1 MLSLMNPMAQG
12 ARTGDETTVAKEKG
26 NKTVPTG
33 NMLDYVLW
41 RGDLTFDRDPWNEID
56 SLIVSVASYSNLG
69 ENELLL
75 EEGASLSL
83 AEIFANHLLLR
94 LPQMNIPGMLKDRDE
109 LLEYMASS
117 PRYRQIRFVDQVHKV
132 DEGRSTQFSALT
144 LQVPDVGTV
153 IGFRGTEPSLVA
165 WKEDFMM
172 GYMCPVPAQTEA
184 LNYLR
189 RIADLTSGPILL
201 SGHSKGG
208 NLAVYSAAHTSPE
221 IQARLTSICS
231 FDGPGLDDDTM
242 ASEGYRLIAPRIHSI
257 IPVDSVVGRLM
268 NYHPVYRVVKTAKSS
283 SFLEHDP
290 FNWNLIGNHFQEVE
304 DVSRKSILWDRSLH
318 EWIKTCTPHERE
330 VFVTAIFAFFSRIW
344 KSREGASVSFDD
356 STQSMDEPERQMVFS
371 LLYRLISIHLGRA
384 YAAKVQQPLLQ
395 ATSELREWMN
405 SAPDPRYKSDLVQ
418 IDNQWGG
425 YNEAVAETRR
435 MAEFC
440 GLNRKDSLRMQL
452 FTEEMMSMLQTVT
465 GETKATFWITCAGRH
480 VEMHMETKT
489 VMDKQKR
496 ALLIASSKSGKND
509 AARSFLGRL
518 RSFFEQAMLSDQ
530 EETIYALSPG
540 SEERPAGVDWDRY
553 EQSVLNRLADDVRIG
568 IRGDTVS
575 MIVCKTFPEELSD

>member
-1 MLSLMNPMAQG
+1 M
-12 ARTGDETTVAKEKG
+12 AKEKG
-26 NKTVPTG
+26 KKTVLSG

-56 SLIVSVASYSNLG
+56 SLIVAVASYSNLG
-69 ENELLL
+69 ENELSL
-75 EEGASLSL
+75 EAGDSLSL

-94 LPQMNIPGMLKDRDE
+94 FPQLNIPGMLKDRDE
-109 LLEYMASS
+109 LLAAMASS
-117 PRYRQIRFVDQVHKV
+117 ARYRQIRFVDQVNLV
-132 DEGRSTQFSALT
+132 DPNRSMQFSALT

-172 GYMCPVPAQTEA
+172 GYTCPVPAQSEA

-189 RIADLTSGPILL
+189 RIASLTTGPILL

-208 NLAVYSAAHTSPE
+208 NLAVYSAARTSPE
-221 IQARLTSICS
+221 IQARIASVCS

-242 ASEGYRLIAPRIHSI
+242 ASGGYRLISPRICSI
-257 IPVDSVVGRLM
+257 IPVDSVIGRLM
-268 NYHPVYRVVKTAKSS
+268 NYHPVYRVVSTAKSS

-304 DVSRKSILWDRSLH
+304 DISRKSMLWDRSLH
-318 EWIKTCTPHERE
+318 EWIKACTPHERE

-344 KSREGASVSFDD
+344 KNREGAPVSFDD
-356 STQSMDEPERQMVFS
+356 STQSLDEPVRQMVFS
-371 LLYRLISIHLGRA
+371 LLYRLVSIHLSRA
-384 YAAKVQQPLLQ
+384 YVARIQQPLFQ
-395 ATSELREWMN
+395 AASELREWMN
-405 SAPDPRYKSDLVQ
+405 SSPDPRYRSDLIQ

-425 YNEAVAETRR
+425 YDEAVAQTRR
-435 MAEFC
+435 MAKLC
-440 GLNRKDSLRMQL
+440 GLSRKDSLRMQL

-465 GETKATFWITCAGRH
+465 GETKATFWITCVGRR

-489 VMDKQKR
+489 VMDRQKR
-496 ALLIASSKSGKND
+496 ALLLASSKSGKND
-509 AARSFLGRL
+509 ASRSFLGRL
-518 RSFFEQAMLSDQ
+518 RSFFEQAMLSDH
-530 EETIYALSPG
+530 EETVYSLSPG
-540 SEERPAGVDWDRY
+540 SEDRPAGVDWDRY

-575 MIVCKTFPEELSD
+575 MIVLKTFPDDPCSD